1 MAIDSPV
8 SERRAGSG
16 PRPVTQRLALLS
28 QRLERHPLALNL
40 LTAVALALIC
50 WLAFFRG
57 LGALGLMDKTEALFV
72 EVGHQMLLRGDWVT
86 PWWNGAT
93 FFDYPVWGYW
103 MVALSF
109 RLFGLSEWAARLP
122 VALAASA
129 VVWASFALVRLW
141 APPGERRLTR
151 QGRGL
156 LAAGVLATTPGWIG
170 WGRTSTT
177 DMFLASAITLAL
189 YGFLLAHRHRH
200 EPWLA
205 ALGRVGFALFCG
217 IAVLAK
223 GPVGLLLP
231 GLVVAIFLTL
241 TRQWRLWL
249 QPLPL
254 LAMAALFF
262 GVCLPWYLA
271 AAQASGMEF
280 VGRFLGFSNLQRF
293 TSVLYDHPGPPWF
306 YLPWLLLLLLPW
318 SLFLPA
324 AIGSLRFWRLESW
337 RRAAADPAQELPL
350 FLLLWLVLMVAF
362 FSAAATKLP
371 GYILPALPA
380 AALLVAL
387 WWRPLPASASSAL
400 TGFVAT
406 PLGPPAAFPLRLSGW
421 LNAGLLALMA
431 AAAAIAPRWA
441 ASDPAHP
448 ALAVALDR
456 SGLPIRLAVLL
467 GLAALAMALLLR
479 RTEQQRW
486 VWLPNLAGFLAI
498 LALVIA
504 PLAPLLDRERQ
515 LPLRQL
521 ARAAREQARPD
532 EPLWVVG
539 TKRYS
544 TLFYSGETASFVSD
558 LTPIRQ
564 RLVSEASEL
573 GLQPRTRSVRLLG
586 DRRDLEKIALGP
598 NQIQRLSQRGQ
609 QELWRV
615 PLHALQVR

>member
-1 MAIDSPV
+1 
-8 SERRAGSG
+8 
-16 PRPVTQRLALLS
+16 
-28 QRLERHPLALNL
+28 
-40 LTAVALALIC
+40 
-50 WLAFFRG
+50 
-57 LGALGLMDKTEALFV
+57 
-72 EVGHQMLLRGDWVT
+72 
-86 PWWNGAT
+86 
-93 FFDYPVWGYW
+93 
-103 MVALSF
+103 
-109 RLFGLSEWAARLP
+109 
-122 VALAASA
+122 
-129 VVWASFALVRLW
+129 
-141 APPGERRLTR
+141 
-151 QGRGL
+151 
-156 LAAGVLATTPGWIG
+156 
-170 WGRTSTT
+170 
-177 DMFLASAITLAL
+177 
-189 YGFLLAHRHRH
+189 
-200 EPWLA
+200 
-205 ALGRVGFALFCG
+205 
-217 IAVLAK
+217 
-223 GPVGLLLP
+223 
-231 GLVVAIFLTL
+231 
-241 TRQWRLWL
+241 
-249 QPLPL
+249 
-254 LAMAALFF
+254 
-262 GVCLPWYLA
+262 
-271 AAQASGMEF
+271 
-280 VGRFLGFSNLQRF
+280 
-293 TSVLYDHPGPPWF
+293 
-306 YLPWLLLLLLPW
+306 
-318 SLFLPA
+318 
-324 AIGSLRFWRLESW
+324 
-337 RRAAADPAQELPL
+337 
-350 FLLLWLVLMVAF
+350 
-362 FSAAATKLP
+362 
-371 GYILPALPA
+371 
-380 AALLVAL
+380 
-387 WWRPLPASASSAL
+387 
-400 TGFVAT
+400 
-406 PLGPPAAFPLRLSGW
+406 
-421 LNAGLLALMA
+421 MA